1 MEKITSLKIGRH
13 TVIIFILLLAVIPLN
28 NIRMHLFIIENGS
41 GVELERALIIKALQI
56 MGASADSIVY
66 SENIQKYNITEFRL
80 MNMEEIQ
87 DNRMQ
92 SVGDTSTF
100 FVGVLYFSGNDAHLN
115 VVYVRN
121 NVDDDYD
128 FTFFETINDVDFTF
142 HKLYLNLW
150 NWSEYTIPDT

>member
-1 MEKITSLKIGRH
+1 MEKISSLKIGRR
-13 TVIIFILLLAVIPLN
+13 TVIIFILLLTAIPLN

-41 GVELERALIIKALQI
+41 EVELERTLIVKALHL

-80 MNMEEIQ
+80 MNIEEIQ

-92 SVGDTSTF
+92 SVGDTSNF
-100 FVGVLYFSGNDAHLN
+100 FVGVPYFSGSDAHLN

-121 NVDDDYD
+121 NVDNDID
-128 FTFFETINDVDFTF
+128 FMFFETINDVDFTF
-142 HKLYLNLW
+142 HRLFLNLW
-150 NWSEYTIPDT
+150 NWSEYTKPVT

>member
-1 MEKITSLKIGRH
+1 MEKISSLKIGRR
-13 TVIIFILLLAVIPLN
+13 TVIIFILLLAAIPLN

-41 GVELERALIIKALQI
+41 DIKIERALIVKALQL

-66 SENIQKYNITEFRL
+66 SGNIQKYNLTEFRL
-80 MNMEEIQ
+80 MNMDEIQ

-92 SVGDTSTF
+92 SAGDTSNF
-100 FVGVLYFSGNDAHLN
+100 FVSLLEFNGSDAQVN

-121 NVDDDYD
+121 NVDDVWLY
-128 FTFFETINDVDFTF
+128 ENLNDVDFTF

-150 NWSEYTIPDT
+150 NWSEYIKPGI